1 MYCYNITLFVN
12 PPSVDDKGA
21 LMRTILVVLALLAG
35 PAKAQVPNVVTD
47 IAPVQSLT
55 ALVMG
60 DLGQPV
66 LLLDPE
72 VDPHDFQMRP
82 SQTRAMANADLV
94 IWMGAAL
101 TPWMGRMIDTL
112 GNGDTASLQ
121 LLGLSDLP
129 MLIDGQR
136 VTFADNQQ
144 ATDDRNL
151 DPHAWL
157 DPQNAARFVAE
168 IAEVL
173 SAADPDNASAYR
185 TNAAETRTRLS
196 AMFDAL
202 VLQLQPTGDTALVTY
217 HDAYRYFMTRFDL
230 QFAGSL
236 APSDAAPPSAARIA
250 EIRDL
255 LAANPTACVFG
266 EPGANP
272 KLIKAVL
279 PDPDTVITEL
289 GPLNAGQ
296 PPGPGFY
303 EALIRRLA
311 NTIAACADR

>member
-1 MYCYNITLFVN
+1 MYCYNITFLVN
-12 PPSVDDKGA
+12 PPPANDKGS
-21 LMRTILVVLALLAG
+21 LMRTILVVLALLGGA
-35 PAKAQVPNVVTD
+35 AKAQVPNVVTD

-66 LLLDPE
+66 LLLDPD

-82 SQTRAMANADLV
+82 SQARALAEAGIVIWTGAEMTPWLDRMVDSFGNDPIRVELLALADLPLR
-94 IWMGAAL
+94 IA
-101 TPWMGRMIDTL
+101 
-112 GNGDTASLQ
+112 Q
-121 LLGLSDLP
+121 
-129 MLIDGQR
+129 QR
-136 VTFADNQQ
+136 RTSADDNP
-144 ATDDRNL
+144 AI

-157 DPQNAARFVAE
+157 DPLNAARFVTE
-168 IAEVL
+168 IAGTL
-173 SAADPDNASAYR
+173 AKADPENAETYR
-185 TNAAETRTRLS
+185 TNAARAQARIK
-196 AMFDAL
+196 AMTDELAQ
-202 VLQLQPTGDTALVTY
+202 QLQPARQTKIVTY
-217 HDAYRYFMTRFDL
+217 HDAYRYLLTRFDL

-279 PDPDTVITEL
+279 PDPDTVVTDL

-296 PPGPGFY
+296 PPGPMYY
-303 EALIRRLA
+303 EALIGRLA
-311 NTIAACADR
+311 NTIAACANR